1 MDKDVCTNENDRYW
15 FDRLQEW
22 KASGLGLDRWCRE
35 NSHRFYQARYYK
47 RKFERKSAPSVRIF
61 TEVEED
67 KPLGGKLVVQVGEV
81 RIEVEKGFDPLLLRD
96 VIMILRG
103 VLC

>member
-1 MDKDVCTNENDRYW
+1 MDKDVCTTENDRYW

-22 KASGLGLDRWCRE
+22 KASGLGLGGWCRE
-35 NSHRFYQARYYK
+35 NGQSFYKVRYYK
-47 RKFERKSAPSVRIF
+47 RKFERKSATPDRTF

-67 KPLGGKLVVQVGEV
+67 KPSGGKLVVHIGEV

-96 VIMILRG
+96 VMQILG
-103 VLC
+103 GAMC